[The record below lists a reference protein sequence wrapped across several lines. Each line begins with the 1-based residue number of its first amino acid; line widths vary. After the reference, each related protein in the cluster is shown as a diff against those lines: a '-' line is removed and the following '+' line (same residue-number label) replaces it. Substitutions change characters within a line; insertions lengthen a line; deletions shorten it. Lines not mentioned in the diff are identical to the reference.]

1 MNKIIYLVITFIFF
15 VSIELYL
22 RYLGFGDPII
32 YINSENNNYYPRPNQ
47 ETIRYKGAKIR
58 INQLGMRTNSDWKN
72 FSNKSKIIF
81 FGDSVVYGGSYIDNK
96 D

>member
-32 YINSENNNYYPRPNQ
+32 YINSENNNYYPRANQ
-47 ETIRYKGAKIR
+47 ETIRYKGAKIKAKLLS
-58 INQLGMRTNSDWKN
+58 IND
-72 FSNKSKIIF
+72 FSTSSLDILFEISSSL
-81 FGDSVVYGGSYIDNK
+81 FGVSIP
-96 D
+96 